1 MGALA
6 RTSAVSIRFHT
17 AALAFCLSASAL
29 QGQRIQPE
37 VRLDVLGPEPYS
49 VQPGLGG
56 VVPLGYYVRVS
67 TDVGYAVRRNASF
80 VDDRWR
86 GDLIVRVTLDPF
98 RQERWGFSLG
108 GGLTFRRR
116 TYLAAL
122 MELEGPEK
130 AGFVPAFQAGVSG
143 GFRGAIVLRRAIKNR
158 R

>member
-1 MGALA
+1 M
-6 RTSAVSIRFHT
+6 
-17 AALAFCLSASAL
+17 
-29 QGQRIQPE
+29 
-37 VRLDVLGPEPYS
+37 
-49 VQPGLGG
+49 
-56 VVPLGYYVRVS
+56 PLGYYVRVS